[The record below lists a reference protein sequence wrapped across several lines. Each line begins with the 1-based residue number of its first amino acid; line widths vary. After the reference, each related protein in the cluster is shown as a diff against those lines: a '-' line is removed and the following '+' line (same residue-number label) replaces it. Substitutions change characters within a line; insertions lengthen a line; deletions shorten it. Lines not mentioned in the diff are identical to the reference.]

1 MFRCEPMSESPAES
15 PTALNQ
21 QQFPAGAVLI
31 PEGGKLNTLFVL
43 RSGELEVS
51 REGVVVA
58 TIRQPGTI
66 FGEMSVLLDAPHSAT
81 VKAVSQVE
89 VYVVPNAIDVLS
101 RRPQLL
107 LQVARLLAHRVANTT
122 AMLVAHERAAHEA
135 HPLVLPQEAIAWLVP
150 SNA

>member
-1 MFRCEPMSESPAES
+1 MSETSS
-15 PTALNQ
+15 VLNQ

-51 REGVVVA
+51 REGIVVT

-81 VKAVSQVE
+81 VRAVTQAE
-89 VYVVPNAIDVLS
+89 VYVIPSAIEVLEQ
-101 RRPQLL
+101 RPQLL
-107 LQVARLLAHRVANTT
+107 LQIARLLARRVSNTT
-122 AMLVAHERAAHEA
+122 ASLVALERSAAEA
-135 HPLVLPQEAIAWLVP
+135 HHLVLPEESIAWLVP